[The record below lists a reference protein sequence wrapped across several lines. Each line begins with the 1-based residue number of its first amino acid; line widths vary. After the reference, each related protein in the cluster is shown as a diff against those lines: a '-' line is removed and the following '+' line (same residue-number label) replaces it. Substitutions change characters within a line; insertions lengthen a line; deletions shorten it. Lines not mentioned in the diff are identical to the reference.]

1 MWAGQLLRGSARR
14 GGGEL
19 GQGACPRGEALAGQH
34 GQAERERLSPAVQ
47 GSVTQVLV
55 PGIRPGTGGV
65 GVGLGGIRAGA
76 RLTGR
81 GVR

>member
-1 MWAGQLLRGSARR
+1 M
-14 GGGEL
+14 
-19 GQGACPRGEALAGQH
+19 AGQH
-34 GQAERERLSPAVQ
+34 GQAEWERLSTAVQ
-47 GSVTQVLV
+47 GSVAQVLV

-65 GVGLGGIRAGA
+65 GLAAIAAGA